1 MLLERGIDR
10 REVDKEK
17 RCWRCPLWPRP
28 TPSLGQSRKVRNEA
42 IQLIWGHEGSSG

>member
-1 MLLERGIDR
+1 MHLERRIDP

-17 RCWRCPLWPRP
+17 RYWRC
-28 TPSLGQSRKVRNEA
+28 SLDLDLLCCSGRAARSTET